1 VVTKCSDILAK
12 PPKGNPPPFIV
23 VFGDEEFLRRES
35 TLAVRQWVL
44 GNDPDDFTFSSYVG
58 SDVDLATVRDELFT
72 PPFIGDCRLIVVD
85 GADPFVTAHRAALET
100 LAGKPSP
107 CGVLLLVVSTWPAT
121 TKLAKLVE
129 QSGLA
134 IDAAAPKAWH
144 VADWAVRWAKQRY
157 AKKLDKPA
165 AEWLVELA
173 GTTLGQLDQELSKLA
188 SFVGDREE
196 IDSATVDQ
204 LVAGT
209 RTENA
214 FKLFDMILEGDLRKA
229 LELLDRQ
236 FVAGESPVG
245 VLAMITAQLRRL
257 TRAARE
263 TEFGRSTPEALK
275 QAGIPPFAVD
285 KARSQLNHFGRLR
298 METMY
303 RRLLQADLDLKGSS
317 SLSQRTVVERL
328 LVDLARPRTA

>member
-1 VVTKCSDILAK
+1 MTTKCADFVTK
-12 PPKGNPPPFIV
+12 PPKGAPPPFIV
-23 VFGDEEFLRRES
+23 IFGDEEFLRRES
-35 TLAVRQWVL
+35 TSAVRQWVL
-44 GNDPDDFTFSSYVG
+44 GSDPDDFTYSSYVG
-58 SDVDLATVRDELFT
+58 DIDLATVRDELFT
-72 PPFIGDCRLIVVD
+72 PPFIGDRRLVVVE
-85 GADPFVTAHRAALET
+85 GADPFITAHRTALET
-100 LAGKPSP
+100 LVTKPSP
-107 CGVLLLVVSTWPAT
+107 CGVLLLVVATWPSN
-121 TKLAKLVE
+121 TKLAKAVE
-129 QSGLA
+129 QTGLA

-144 VADWAVRWAKQRY
+144 VADWCVRWSKQRY
-157 AKKLDKPA
+157 KKQMDKPA

-173 GTTLGQLDQELSKLA
+173 GTNLGQLDQELSKLA
-188 SFVGDREE
+188 SFVGEKDA

-214 FKLFDMILEGDLRKA
+214 FKLFDMILEGDLVKA
-229 LELLDRQ
+229 LDLLDRQ
-236 FVAGESPVG
+236 FIAGESPVG

-263 TEFGRSTPEALK
+263 TEFGSSTQEALK
-275 QAGIPPFAVD
+275 LSGIPPFAID
-285 KARSQLNHFGRLR
+285 KARAHLNHFGRPR

-328 LVDLARPRTA
+328 LVELARPRSA